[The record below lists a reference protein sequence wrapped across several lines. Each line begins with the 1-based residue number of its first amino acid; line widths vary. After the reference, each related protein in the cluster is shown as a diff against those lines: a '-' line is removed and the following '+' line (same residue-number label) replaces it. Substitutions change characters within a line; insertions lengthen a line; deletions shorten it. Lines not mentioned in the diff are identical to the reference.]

1 MSWRRALSK
10 LRFLLRRR
18 PDDLS
23 EEIGAHLA
31 MEEAENIAA
40 GLDQEHARHQAK
52 RRFGNLTL
60 AEERSRD
67 MWKWTAIE
75 TLRMDIAYALR
86 QLRHNPG
93 FAAVAVLTLAL
104 GVGAN
109 TAIFSVVNAVLLR
122 PLPFADPDRL
132 IDARETEEA
141 PGTYPVNPADYLDWQ
156 AQNRTLAATSVYS
169 WTSTASL
176 AGPGE
181 PASAAVTQVQANFF
195 STLGISPY
203 LGRPFNKGEDVAG
216 RNHVA
221 LLSYA
226 FWRRNFG
233 GNAGTIGK
241 TVDLNAERYTIVGVM
256 PSTFHFPGTT
266 EVWVPIDMTS
276 KQFSQRGNHGLNV
289 IGRIKR
295 NVTLAQA
302 RQDLLAISL
311 RLEKQFPDGNA
322 NVHAVLLPLKD
333 RLVGAAQER
342 LMVLLA
348 TVAMVLLIACVNV
361 ANLLLARAAA
371 RQREIA
377 LRASLGAGRLRMIRQ
392 LLTESLVLSLG
403 GAVLGGLGAW
413 WCVRLL
419 NRVTTP
425 FVPDLNPVSIDISV
439 LLFTLGISLL
449 AALLFGLAPALQLSR
464 TQVSDSLKAAAQS
477 VVGPGSV
484 RQRARDALIIGEIA
498 ITLALLV
505 GAGLLLRS
513 FVKLQ
518 NAGIGV
524 DPRNLLTASL
534 NLPDANY
541 PGLAARRQFFD
552 QLLERTRRMPG
563 VETAALSTEIP
574 LEGGSNGYIHVEGIS
589 DPAISSTLIGFNY
602 VTPDYFKTF
611 GIPLLRGRAFNAE
624 DLNRDAAASQ
634 KIYELY
640 LASGNTAKIPPGITL
655 CAIISKTAAR
665 IFWKGRDPLGGA
677 FRWSGAKV
685 VVVGIVDDVKEYGIR
700 AKTMAQAY
708 FPFTAALPYD
718 EYASLTLKTAITP
731 TAVLGDLRRNL
742 YTLDRGL
749 ALLRPRTMEEVIASD
764 TQDARVETVLLGAF
778 AALALV
784 LAAVGLYGVMSY
796 TVTQRTREIGI
807 RMAVGANRT
816 DVLGMIVRQGLG
828 LTLVGVIAGLLLAGA
843 LSRSIAGLLFGT
855 SPFDAFTFGCTAFLL
870 ALVATA
876 AYAVPARR
884 ATKIDPMLAL
894 RHE

>member
-10 LRFLLRRR
+10 LQFLLLRR

-31 MEEAENIAA
+31 MEEAENVAA
-40 GLDQEHARHQAK
+40 GMDREQARHQAK
-52 RRFGNLTL
+52 RRFGNPMLS
-60 AEERSRD
+60 EESSRD
-67 MWKWTAIE
+67 MWKWMATE

-132 IDARETEEA
+132 VDARETEEA

-156 AQNRTLAATSVYS
+156 AQNRTLEATSVYS
-169 WTSTASL
+169 WTSIASL

-195 STLGISPY
+195 GTLGISPY
-203 LGRPFNKGEDVAG
+203 LGRSFSKGEDVAG

-233 GNAGTIGK
+233 GSTGTIGK

-256 PSTFHFPGTT
+256 PPTFHFPGTT

-311 RLEKQFPDGNA
+311 RLEKQFPDGNTK
-322 NVHAVLLPLKD
+322 VHAVLFSLKD
-333 RLVGAAQER
+333 RLVGGAQER
-342 LMVLLA
+342 LLVLLA
-348 TVAMVLLIACVNV
+348 TVALVLLIACVNV

-392 LLTESLVLSLG
+392 LLTESLVLSFG
-403 GAVLGGLGAW
+403 GAALGGLGAW

-464 TQVSDSLKAAAQS
+464 TEVSDSLKAAAQA
-477 VVGPGSV
+477 VVGSSSV
-484 RQRARDALIIGEIA
+484 RQRLRDALIVSEIA

-524 DPRNLLTASL
+524 DPRNLLTASV

-552 QLLERTRRMPG
+552 QLLERTRRIPG
-563 VETAALSTEIP
+563 VEAAAISTEIP

-611 GIPLLRGRAFNAE
+611 GVPFVRGRAFNAE
-624 DLNRDAAASQ
+624 DLDHDAAASQ

-640 LASGNTAKIPPGITL
+640 LASGNAAKIPTDVTL
-655 CAIISKTAAR
+655 CAVISKTAAR

-677 FRWSGAKV
+677 FRWNGTKV

-718 EYASLTLKTAITP
+718 EYANLTLKTAITP

-742 YTLDRGL
+742 HTLDRGL
-749 ALLRPRTMEEVIASD
+749 ALLRPRTMEEVIDSD

-816 DVLGMIVRQGLG
+816 DVLGMILRQGLG

-855 SPFDAFTFGCTAFLL
+855 SPFDAFTFGGTAALL

-884 ATKIDPMLAL
+884 AAKIDPMLAL
-894 RHE
+894 RYE

>member
-10 LRFLLRRR
+10 LRFLLRRG
-18 PDDLS
+18 PDDLR

-31 MEEAENIAA
+31 MEEAERVAA
-40 GLDQEHARHQAK
+40 GIDREAARHQAK
-52 RRFGNLTL
+52 QRFGNVTL
-60 AEERSRD
+60 AEESSRD
-67 MWKWTAIE
+67 MWKWTTIE

-86 QLRHNPG
+86 QLRHNPA

-132 IDARETEEA
+132 VDARETEEA

-156 AQNRTLAATSVYS
+156 AQNRTLEATSVYS
-169 WTSTASL
+169 WTSIASL

-203 LGRPFNKGEDVAG
+203 LGRPFSKGEDVAG

-233 GNAGTIGK
+233 GSTGTIGQ

-266 EVWVPIDMTS
+266 DVWVPIDMAG

-311 RLEKQFPDGNA
+311 RLEKQFPDGNTK
-322 NVHAVLLPLKD
+322 VHAVLFPLKD
-333 RLVGAAQER
+333 RLVGGAQER
-342 LMVLLA
+342 LLVLLA
-348 TVAMVLLIACVNV
+348 TVALVLLIACVNV

-403 GAVLGGLGAW
+403 GAAVGGLGAW

-464 TQVSDSLKAAAQS
+464 TQVSDSLKAAAQA
-477 VVGPGSV
+477 VAGPGSV
-484 RQRARDALIIGEIA
+484 RQRLRDALIVSEIA

-552 QLLERTRRMPG
+552 QLLERTRRIPG
-563 VETAALSTEIP
+563 VEAAALSTEIP

-611 GIPLLRGRAFNAE
+611 GIPLGRGRAFDAE
-624 DLNRDAAASQ
+624 DLDQDAAASQ
-634 KIYELY
+634 RIYELY
-640 LASGNTAKIPPGITL
+640 LASGNAAKIPPDVTL
-655 CAIISKTAAR
+655 HAVISKTAAR
-665 IFWKGRDPLGGA
+665 TFWKGRDPLGGD

-685 VVVGIVDDVKEYGIR
+685 IVIGIVDDVKEYGIR

-718 EYASLTLKTAITP
+718 EYANLTLKTAITP

-742 YTLDRGL
+742 RTLDRGL
-749 ALLRPRTMEEVIASD
+749 ALLRPRTMEEVIDSD
-764 TQDARVETVLLGAF
+764 TQDARVETILLGAF
-778 AALALV
+778 AGLALV

-828 LTLVGVIAGLLLAGA
+828 LTLVGVIAGLLLAAA
-843 LSRSIAGLLFGT
+843 LSRSIAGLLFST

-870 ALVATA
+870 ALVATV

-894 RHE
+894 RYE

>member
-18 PDDLS
+18 PDDLE
-23 EEIGAHLA
+23 EEISAHLA
-31 MEEAENIAA
+31 MEEAEHVAA
-40 GLDQEHARHQAK
+40 GMNREEARHQAK
-52 RRFGNLTL
+52 RRFGNVTL
-60 AEERSRD
+60 AEESSRD
-67 MWKWTAIE
+67 MWKWTTIE
-75 TLRMDIAYALR
+75 TLWTDIAYALR

-156 AQNRTLAATSVYS
+156 AQNRTLEATSVYS
-169 WTSTASL
+169 WTSIASL

-195 STLGISPY
+195 STLGIFPY
-203 LGRPFNKGEDVAG
+203 LGRSFSKGEDVAG
-216 RNHVA
+216 RHHVA

-226 FWRRNFG
+226 FWRRDFG
-233 GNAGTIGK
+233 GSTGTIGK

-256 PSTFHFPGTT
+256 PPTFRFPGTT

-289 IGRIKR
+289 IGRIRR

-311 RLEKQFPDGNA
+311 RLEKQFPDGNTK
-322 NVHAVLLPLKD
+322 VHAVLLPLKD
-333 RLVGAAQER
+333 RLVGGAQER
-342 LMVLLA
+342 LLVLLA
-348 TVAMVLLIACVNV
+348 TVALVLLIACVNV

-403 GAVLGGLGAW
+403 GAALGGLGAW

-419 NRVTTP
+419 KRATTP
-425 FVPDLNPVSIDISV
+425 FVPGLNPVSIDSTV
-439 LLFTLGISLL
+439 LLFALSISVL

-464 TQVSDSLKAAAQS
+464 TQVSDSLKAAAQA
-477 VVGPGSV
+477 VAGPNSV
-484 RQRARDALIIGEIA
+484 RQRLRDALIVGEIA

-518 NAGIGV
+518 SAGIGV

-541 PGLAARRQFFD
+541 PGLAARRQFYD
-552 QLLERTRRMPG
+552 QLLERTHRIPG
-563 VETAALSTEIP
+563 VEAAALSTEIP
-574 LEGGSNGYIHVEGIS
+574 LEGGSNGYIQVEGIS

-611 GIPLLRGRAFNAE
+611 GIPMLRGRTFDAE
-624 DLNRDAAASQ
+624 DLDRDAAASQ
-634 KIYELY
+634 KMYELY
-640 LASGNTAKIPPGITL
+640 LASGNAAKIPPDVRL
-655 CAIISKTAAR
+655 CAVISKTAAR

-677 FRWSGAKV
+677 FRWSGTKV

-718 EYASLTLKTAITP
+718 EYANLTLKTAITP

-742 YTLDRGL
+742 HRLDRGL
-749 ALLRPRTMEEVIASD
+749 ALLRPRTMEEVIDRD

-778 AALALV
+778 GALALV

-807 RMAVGANRT
+807 RMAVGAKRT

-828 LTLVGVIAGLLLAGA
+828 LTLVGVILGLLLAGA
-843 LSRSIAGLLFGT
+843 LSRSMAGLLFGT
-855 SPFDAFTFGCTAFLL
+855 SPFDAFTFGCTASLL
-870 ALVATA
+870 TLVATV

-884 ATKIDPMLAL
+884 ATKVDPMLAL
-894 RHE
+894 RYE